1 MITLIRGV
9 AIVTTAGLISLSA
22 ITMMRAGVEWQAVPA
37 QKLSCLPSMI
47 VSAIRRQPHR

>member
-22 ITMMRAGVEWQAVPA
+22 ITMMRARVDG
-37 QKLSCLPSMI
+37 KPSWLRS
-47 VSAIRRQPHR
+47 SAACRL